1 MSIVETKA
9 VATRYL
15 EEFWNSGKMETADD
29 IIAPDYTDHR
39 PVGEAKGPA
48 ALKQFATAFRSTFPD
63 LHFTLEDQLAER
75 EKAVVRWTFTGTHK
89 GELLGIAATG
99 KQVTLQGATILH
111 FSAGKITETWVFW
124 DRMSLMEQLG
134 VSSRAT

>member
-1 MSIVETKA
+1 MSIEETKA
-9 VATRYL
+9 LVTRYL
-15 EEFWNSGKMETADD
+15 EEFWNSGKMETADE
-29 IIAPDYTDHR
+29 IIASDYTDHR
-39 PVGEAKGPA
+39 PVGETKGPG
-48 ALKQFATAFRSTFPD
+48 ALKQFATAFRNAFPD
-63 LHFTLEDQLAER
+63 LHFPLEDQLAER

-89 GELLGIAATG
+89 NELLGIAATG

-111 FSAGKITETWVFW
+111 SSGGKITETWVFW

>member
-1 MSIVETKA
+1 
-9 VATRYL
+9 
-15 EEFWNSGKMETADD
+15 METADD

-48 ALKQFATAFRSTFPD
+48 ALKQFATAFRNAFPD
-63 LHFTLEDQLAER
+63 LHFTLEEQLAER

-89 GELLGIAATG
+89 GELLGVAATG
-99 KQVTLQGATILH
+99 KQVTIQGATILH
-111 FSAGKITETWVFW
+111 LSAGKITETWVFW